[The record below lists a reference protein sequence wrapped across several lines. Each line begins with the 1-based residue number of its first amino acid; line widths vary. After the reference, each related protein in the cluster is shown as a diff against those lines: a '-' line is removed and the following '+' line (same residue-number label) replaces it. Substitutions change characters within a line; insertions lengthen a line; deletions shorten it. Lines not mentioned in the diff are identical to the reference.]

1 VNCLDCTTTGRAVAA
16 VAVCHTC
23 GAAVCADHAVVR
35 PHHLTRNVP
44 INQTVVIEPAARLVR
59 CAVCDAA
66 HEAAT
71 HHEHHHH

>member
-1 VNCLDCTTTGRAVAA
+1 MNCLDCATAGRAVAA

-44 INQTVVIEPAARLVR
+44 INQTVVVEPAARLVR
-59 CAVCDAA
+59 CTVCDAA

-71 HHEHHHH
+71 HHDAHH